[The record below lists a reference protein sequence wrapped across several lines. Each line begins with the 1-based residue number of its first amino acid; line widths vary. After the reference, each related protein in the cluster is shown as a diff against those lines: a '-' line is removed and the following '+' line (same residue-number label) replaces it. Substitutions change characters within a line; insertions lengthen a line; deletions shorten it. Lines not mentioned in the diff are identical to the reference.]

1 MLAGVEANTIIVG
14 AYTDG
19 HGGICPMLAAHRS
32 GGRTSMASFARAWDR
47 YTGARGKPRRA
58 SGRELGTLRA
68 MLEASI
74 MLEEVPELPR
84 MRRPTGER
92 HRARELRLQ
101 PGWAWLRP
109 FQRLDEYQRAMN
121 DLAAASDLD
130 VARTQELDLRD
141 EAVR

>member
-92 HRARELRLQ
+92 HRARELRFQ

-109 FQRLDEYQRAMN
+109 FRRLDEYERAVN
-121 DLAAASDLD
+121 ELAAASDLD
-130 VARTQELDLRD
+130 VARSQELDLRD

>member
-58 SGRELGTLRA
+58 SGRELGALRA

-84 MRRPTGER
+84 MHRPTGER
-92 HRARELRLQ
+92 HRARELRFQ

-109 FQRLDEYQRAMN
+109 FRRLDEYERAVN
-121 DLAAASDLD
+121 ELAAASDLD
-130 VARTQELDLRD
+130 VARSQELDLRD

>member
-58 SGRELGTLRA
+58 SARELGTLRA

-92 HRARELRLQ
+92 HRARELRFQ

-109 FQRLDEYQRAMN
+109 FRRLDEYERAVSE
-121 DLAAASDLD
+121 LAAASDLD
-130 VARTQELDLRD
+130 VARPQELDLRD